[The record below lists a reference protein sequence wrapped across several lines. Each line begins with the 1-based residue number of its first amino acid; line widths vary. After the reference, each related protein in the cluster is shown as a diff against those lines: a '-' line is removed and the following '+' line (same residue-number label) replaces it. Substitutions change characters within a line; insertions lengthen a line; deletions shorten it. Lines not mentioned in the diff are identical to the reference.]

1 MIKTN
6 IKMRVTPEQSK
17 KVQEICFRNGVYWYN
32 IHNKDKVIVYSDYLY
47 IDEYIT
53 HDSLNNLIHF
63 KESINQEIDA
73 DYFIRTNGT
82 CEEDLIDKINNQ
94 WNRIKELEQQLNKIG
109 SESEKQLKEK
119 DTIISYLESKL
130 K

>member
-1 MIKTN
+1 
-6 IKMRVTPEQSK
+6 MRVTTEQSK
-17 KVQEICFRNGVYWYN
+17 RVQEICFENGIYWAGE
-32 IHNKDKVIVYSDYLY
+32 NKVRVSSNFLY
-47 IDEYIT
+47 IRGLIT
-53 HDSLNNLIHF
+53 HDSLNNFTYF
-63 KESINQEIDA
+63 KEAKEEDIDA
-73 DYFIRTNGT
+73 DLFIRTNGT

-119 DTIISYLESKL
+119 DAIISYLESKL

>member
-1 MIKTN
+1 
-6 IKMRVTPEQSK
+6 MRVTPEQSK

-53 HDSLNNLIHF
+53 HDSLNNSTYF
-63 KESINQEIDA
+63 KDAKAKEIDA
-73 DYFIRTNGT
+73 DLFIKTNGT

-94 WNRIKELEQQLNKIG
+94 LNRIKELEQQLNKIG

>member
-17 KVQEICFRNGVYWYN
+17 KVQEICFENGIYWAGE
-32 IHNKDKVIVYSDYLY
+32 NKNKVRVYSNFLY
-47 IDEYIT
+47 IRGLIT
-53 HDSLNNLIHF
+53 HDSLNNFTYF
-63 KESINQEIDA
+63 KEAKEEEIDA
-73 DYFIRTNGT
+73 DLFIRTNGT

-119 DTIISYLESKL
+119 DAIISYLESKL